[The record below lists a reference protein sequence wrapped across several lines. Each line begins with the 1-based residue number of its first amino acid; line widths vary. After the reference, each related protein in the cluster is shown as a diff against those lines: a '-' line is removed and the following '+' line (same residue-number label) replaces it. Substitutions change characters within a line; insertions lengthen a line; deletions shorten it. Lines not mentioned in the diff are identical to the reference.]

1 MSALEDTFAM
11 QLKAVGIPFER
22 EAGFH
27 PKRRWRFD
35 FVFPTH
41 GKIALEIDGG
51 TWMSGRHSRGTGARS
66 DAEKQN
72 AANLLGWTVYR
83 ATTDMVRDGSAL
95 QMIEAALDIDL
106 DERCRV
112 AGL

>member
-22 EAGFH
+22 EVGFH
-27 PKRRWRFD
+27 PTRKWRFD
-35 FVFPTH
+35 FVFG
-41 GKIALEIDGG
+41 GKVAMEIDGG
-51 TWMSGRHSRGTGARS
+51 TWVSGRHSRGTGSMR

-72 AANLLGWTVYR
+72 AANDLGWTVYR
-83 ATTDMVRDGSAL
+83 ATTDMVRNGTAL
-95 QMIEAALDIDL
+95 QTIERALKINL
-106 DERCRV
+106 DQRCRC